1 MNSLQHALKEW
12 AVAVRALERGETAL
26 VVRKGGIREK
36 AFAVS
41 QTRFL
46 LLPGYEHQRPELLK
60 EEYRGLMDRIPDLAD
75 DGPLRFSS
83 FAEVEG
89 AYEISEAEE
98 LTALDAHHMWT
109 PEYAESRFKW
119 RPKKP
124 LTVLVLR
131 TYLLPEE
138 VELPYRDEYGGCKS
152 WIGLQ
157 ESRRIAALQKADR
170 YPGLRCPNCQA
181 PPPVGTFQR
190 CLCGAYLDVFRT
202 GGQCFRCG
210 TQHTA
215 AYCVEC
221 GTVSPLHLWADP
233 SMPMNVPPRVAGF
246 EPIIDAPNSSP
257 YMPPAPPPMP
267 PHMGPRSPFDR

>member
-1 MNSLQHALKEW
+1 LDTLQHALKEW

-36 AFAVS
+36 AFAVP

-60 EEYRGLMDRIPDLAD
+60 DEYRGLMEGIPDLAD

-89 AYEISEAEE
+89 AYEISEAEG
-98 LTALDAHHMWT
+98 LSALDPHHMWT
-109 PEYAESRFKW
+109 PEYTESRFKW

-131 TYLLPEE
+131 TYLLSET

-152 WIGLQ
+152 WIELQ
-157 ESRRIAALQKADR
+157 ERVSVEGARAALSDENFDR
-170 YPGLRCPNCQA
+170 LVA
-181 PPPVGTFQR
+181 PALGVLGRLEPAPVGT
-190 CLCGAYLDVFRT
+190 
-202 GGQCFRCG
+202 
-210 TQHTA
+210 
-215 AYCVEC
+215 
-221 GTVSPLHLWADP
+221 
-233 SMPMNVPPRVAGF
+233 
-246 EPIIDAPNSSP
+246 
-257 YMPPAPPPMP
+257 
-267 PHMGPRSPFDR
+267 